1 MKGISQLFFL
11 RTLSKVVEENWPQVL
26 RALEEIRSL
35 LINRSALLVNATTGA
50 SEWDSLQPAVREFLE
65 AVPLLPFQRKLWS
78 PQPIADFEGL
88 TLPAQVNYV
97 GKGVNLYAQGYRY
110 HGSTH
115 AITRYLRNAWLWEK
129 IRLQG
134 GAYGAFCSFD
144 KHSGAL
150 TFVSYR
156 DPNLLK
162 TLEAFDGSAQF
173 LKEVE
178 IGDDELV
185 KGVIG
190 TIGDID
196 QYQLPDAKGY
206 TSMVRHLTGENEER
220 RQKMR
225 DEILGATKRDF
236 QSFGEILESAMPRGV
251 VKVLGSE
258 TAIQEAVAKNPG
270 WLKLVKVL

>member
-1 MKGISQLFFL
+1 
-11 RTLSKVVEENWPQVL
+11 
-26 RALEEIRSL
+26 
-35 LINRSALLVNATTGA
+35 
-50 SEWDSLQPAVREFLE
+50 
-65 AVPLLPFQRKLWS
+65 
-78 PQPIADFEGL
+78 
-88 TLPAQVNYV
+88 
-97 GKGVNLYAQGYRY
+97 
-110 HGSTH
+110 
-115 AITRYLRNAWLWEK
+115 
-129 IRLQG
+129 
-134 GAYGAFCSFD
+134 
-144 KHSGAL
+144 L

-156 DPNLLK
+156 DPNLIK

>member
-1 MKGISQLFFL
+1 
-11 RTLSKVVEENWPQVL
+11 
-26 RALEEIRSL
+26 
-35 LINRSALLVNATTGA
+35 
-50 SEWDSLQPAVREFLE
+50 
-65 AVPLLPFQRKLWS
+65 
-78 PQPIADFEGL
+78 
-88 TLPAQVNYV
+88 
-97 GKGVNLYAQGYRY
+97 
-110 HGSTH
+110 
-115 AITRYLRNAWLWEK
+115 
-129 IRLQG
+129 
-134 GAYGAFCSFD
+134 
-144 KHSGAL
+144 L

-173 LKEVE
+173 LKDLK

-185 KGVIG
+185 KGIIG

-225 DEILGATKRDF
+225 DEILGATKKDF
-236 QSFGEILESAMPRGV
+236 QSFGETLESAMPRGV

-258 TAIQEAVAKNPG
+258 TAIREAEAKKPG